1 MPLFRLAALLLLAL
15 PCAAQPL
22 RVLYLGTAERTPRM
36 TSHALMRDLGRDAI
50 WFDYVS
56 DPAAAT
62 PDFVAKFDL
71 VVIDAPAT
79 TYAKTLAT
87 VPAAKRLTASSLGD
101 ATATDYALTA
111 KPKLLAAV
119 GRDRVAS
126 WEKFLAQ
133 REPEQREARPTIAN
147 YEKRAQPVT
156 FQFPLSVKGSRERT
170 QVAPDLRLELFA
182 SEPDIAKPIFMA
194 WDERGRAWIAETR
207 DYPHAVKPDGMGTD
221 SIKICEDTDGDG
233 RADKFTIFADKLNIP
248 TGFVFTNGGIVVAQ
262 PPRFLFLKDNNGDDK
277 ADLRTEILKG
287 AGVLVVSLTRG
298 DKRQLMLRSEADHMI
313 DASYDLRDVRW
324 LPAVGDAFAVMLGN
338 EDRVIGVIDTPPN
351 MSGDVIEVALYE
363 KPLRQAMIGYG
374 INIFILSVVL
384 SVIVAGLVYLALNMV
399 LIRPMKRLTRNMVTF
414 AQNPEDRS
422 RIITP
427 SARRDEIGLAEREL
441 HDMQSELAAM
451 LQQKSRLAA
460 LGQLRHQRV
469 QDVVFDLHAVGRGVA
484 RCLAIQVAQ
493 AHIQGIELQA
503 AGEVAHHGFNQHHAL
518 RSAETAKRGVALR
531 VEFAAVRNNVYVR

>member
-1 MPLFRLAALLLLAL
+1 MAGHSKPGLLRGLSGKLLVLTVAFVMLGEVLIFLPSIANFRIQWLKGRIAQAEIAALAA
-15 PCAAQPL
+15 
-22 RVLYLGTAERTPRM
+22 
-36 TSHALMRDLGRDAI
+36 
-50 WFDYVS
+50 
-56 DPAAAT
+56 
-62 PDFVAKFDL
+62 
-71 VVIDAPAT
+71 
-79 TYAKTLAT
+79 
-87 VPAAKRLTASSLGD
+87 
-101 ATATDYALTA
+101 
-111 KPKLLAAV
+111 
-119 GRDRVAS
+119 
-126 WEKFLAQ
+126 
-133 REPEQREARPTIAN
+133 EA
-147 YEKRAQPVT
+147 
-156 FQFPLSVKGSRERT
+156 
-170 QVAPDLRLELFA
+170 APDRIL
-182 SEPDIAKPIFMA
+182 S
-194 WDERGRAWIAETR
+194 
-207 DYPHAVKPDGMGTD
+207 
-221 SIKICEDTDGDG
+221 
-233 RADKFTIFADKLNIP
+233 
-248 TGFVFTNGGIVVAQ
+248 
-262 PPRFLFLKDNNGDDK
+262 

-399 LIRPMKRLTRNMVTF
+399 LIRPMKRLTRNMLAF

-460 LGQLRHQRV
+460 LGLAVAKVSHDLRNMLSSANVISDRLAMAEDPTVKRFAPKLIVSLDRAISFLTETLKFGRAEEAPPMRERLPLKDMADEVIDTAVLQASSRV
-469 QDVVFDLHAVGRGVA
+469 VLFNHVPPGLLIDADREHLNRVLTNLLRNAIQALETRESGQDGRAVISAWREGAVVVIEVKDNGPGIPERVRPKLFEAFQSAAKPGGVGLG
-484 RCLAIQVAQ
+484 LAIAAELIR
-493 AHIQGIELQA
+493 AHGGEIRLHGTGPEGTVFHVVVPDAVVELRP
-503 AGEVAHHGFNQHHAL
+503 G
-518 RSAETAKRGVALR
+518 RRGA
-531 VEFAAVRNNVYVR
+531 RNRA